1 MHGKFKPILI
11 GLCLLGAQLLTAQ
24 EKLTITVTPGK
35 NWESKMWICIVPV
48 AKMPQIAAWI
58 ETTDGEYVTTLMVTG
73 RAAKKEWRGSPEA
86 GRPESLPVWYHASRL
101 AGGDIDAASSATP
114 SGSAAVVGSASS
126 LVPGKEYVVRLEV
139 NHSFDYNDAWTK
151 KGRLGDAGFS
161 GVNGQPSLIYEC
173 RIVAG
178 QTVPVVLKPVGTG
191 SVDGSDGRIRAGTSG
206 LTTALSIIATASV
219 VYQ

>member
-1 MHGKFKPILI
+1 MNGRFKLTLL
-11 GLCLLGAQLLTAQ
+11 GLFLLGAQLLTAQ
-24 EKLTITVTPGK
+24 EKLTITVIPGK
-35 NWESKMWICIVPV
+35 HWESKMWILIVPV
-48 AKMPQIAAWI
+48 TKTPQIAAWV
-58 ETTDGEYVTTLMVTG
+58 ETPDGEYVTTLMVTG
-73 RAAKKEWRGSPEA
+73 RAAKKEWRGSPEG

-101 AGGDIDAASSATP
+101 AAENIDAASSATP
-114 SGSAAVVGSASS
+114 SGSAAVVGNASS

-139 NHSFDYNDAWTK
+139 NHSFDYNDVWTK
-151 KGRLGDAGFS
+151 KGRTGDAGFS
-161 GVNGQPSLIYEC
+161 GVNGQPSLIYEG

-206 LTTALSIIATASV
+206 LTTAMSIIETASV